1 MARPHSPGGRQWK
14 REQPTEAATAS
25 REQFERGRL
34 GAAEALRSQIGLA
47 EGGVTLAQEASDK
60 ALAELRAQAA
70 RGMASQFQA
79 AGRRAAGGGTLAA
92 LGQAGLDTS
101 RAVSAQRTQDEA
113 RIQAAR
119 MAAADVAATK
129 ELEIAELMDVQR
141 NAEEQFDAI
150 RAGDVGIRHVHAH
163 EKTVTRPQILLAEAK
178 RASRD
183 IIKARTVV
191 AVAWKRIAG
200 FEPDFGQAHSTAR
213 KEQFIIGTMIDAR
226 LHKLGHGVDI
236 EASCR
241 RR

>member
-1 MARPHSPGGRQWK
+1 VIFRKPHRQGGRIWGK
-14 REQPTEAATAS
+14 EQPTDAAVAS

-34 GAAEALRSQIGLA
+34 GAAEALRSQIGIA
-47 EGGVTLAQEASDK
+47 EGGVAAAQEASDA

-92 LGQAGLDTS
+92 LGQAGRDTS

-113 RIQAAR
+113 RIQAAK

-150 RAGDVGIRHVHAH
+150 RAGAPEADMVGQNKDRIRYYRNRLKHVADPIVRQMIYDQI
-163 EKTVTRPQILLAEAK
+163 TVERN
-178 RASRD
+178 
-183 IIKARTVV
+183 
-191 AVAWKRIAG
+191 AG
-200 FEPDFGQAHSTAR
+200 IF
-213 KEQFIIGTMIDAR
+213 
-226 LHKLGHGVDI
+226 
-236 EASCR
+236 
-241 RR
+241 

>member
-1 MARPHSPGGRQWK
+1 MATRDHRINVRDPVPASQGAASGAAAASRAQF
-14 REQPTEAATAS
+14 EAARA
-25 REQFERGRL
+25 R
-34 GAAEALRSQIGLA
+34 AAEALRSQIGIA

-119 MAAADVAATK
+119 MAAADVTATK
-129 ELEIAELMDVQR
+129 ELEVAELMDVQR

-150 RAGDVGIRHVHAH
+150 RAGAPDEDLFGAN
-163 EKTVTRPQILLAEAK
+163 TRRIAYY
-178 RASRD
+178 
-183 IIKARTVV
+183 KARLKHV
-191 AVAWKRIAG
+191 ADPIVRQLIADQIAL
-200 FEPDFGQAHSTAR
+200 ED
-213 KEQFIIGTMIDAR
+213 
-226 LHKLGHGVDI
+226 GV
-236 EASCR
+236 R
-241 RR
+241 F